1 MALSSRDRR
10 YEPYIPPLP
19 CMTQRVAETVTWR
32 RWRLHVE
39 HVGDPDS
46 PVQVLLIH
54 GAGGNAAAMWPFA
67 AHIAALGAYVTV
79 VDLPGYGRSIPPYD
93 GRVTYDDWRGALA
106 FLARRI
112 DDGRPLAL
120 VGASMGGMLAYD
132 TAAST
137 GLGSLVVATCLLDT
151 TDPVVLERI
160 TRRPWLGRLAGP
172 LLRMVRGP
180 LSWVPLPMQWVAPM
194 RLIANDEGLT
204 TEVVHDRR
212 GGRRSMPLGWF
223 RTFLAAG
230 PIVAPEEYDGP
241 PVLLVH
247 PDEDRWTP
255 LSISERF
262 FDRIRGEKRLVV
274 LEGAGHFPVEEPGF
288 SQLMDALA
296 EALWPLAPVDQ
307 EHVRDGAGR
316 DAEQGASLQR

>member
-10 YEPYIPPLP
+10 YEPYVPPLP
-19 CMTQRVAETVTWR
+19 CMTRRVAETVTWR

-39 HVGDPDS
+39 HVGDPHA
-46 PVQVLLIH
+46 PVRVLLIH
-54 GAGGNAAAMWPFA
+54 GAGGNAAAMWPIA
-67 AHIAALGAYVTV
+67 AHVAALGAHVTT

-112 DDGRPLAL
+112 DDGRPLAFL
-120 VGASMGGMLAYD
+120 GASMGGMLAYD

-137 GLGSLVVATCLLDT
+137 GVGSLVVATCLLDT
-151 TDPVVLERI
+151 TDPVVLESI
-160 TRRPWLGRLAGP
+160 TRRPWLGRIAGRLLKLA
-172 LLRMVRGP
+172 RGP

-194 RLIANDEGLT
+194 RLIANDDGLA

-247 PDEDRWTP
+247 PGEDRWTP
-255 LSISERF
+255 VEISERF
-262 FDRIRGEKRLVV
+262 LDRVRGEKRLVV

-296 EALWPLAPVDQ
+296 EALWPLAPVD
-307 EHVRDGAGR
+307 EKDVRDRAGR
-316 DAEQGASLQR
+316 DAQEGAPLQR